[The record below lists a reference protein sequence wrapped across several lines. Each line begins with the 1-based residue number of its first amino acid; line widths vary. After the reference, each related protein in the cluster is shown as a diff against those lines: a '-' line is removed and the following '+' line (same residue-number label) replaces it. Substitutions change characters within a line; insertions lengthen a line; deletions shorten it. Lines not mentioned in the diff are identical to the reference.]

1 MSTSATASRSPGAGA
16 RSRYPAGSSMPGA
29 YSARPGPR
37 PVVLPTRMLTSGLR
51 RWRNELRHRRAS
63 SCLGRACGATRR
75 NLAHHGTRC
84 RGARRGQAVA
94 AHRSGQGWVCQAA
107 YGWRQPR
114 QHVSRHSQYQP
125 ADQITVK
132 ITYTTRRDVTPPS
145 NRN

>member
-29 YSARPGPR
+29 YSARPRAR
-37 PVVLPTRMLTSGLR
+37 PVVLPTRMFTSGLR
-51 RWRNELRHRRAS
+51 QLVS
-63 SCLGRACGATRR
+63 
-75 NLAHHGTRC
+75 
-84 RGARRGQAVA
+84 GARMRRDAAQLGAPWDALPRRQARPG
-94 AHRSGQGWVCQAA
+94 RSGAPVWPGWVCQAA